1 MSKSLV
7 IVESPA
13 KAKTIEK
20 ILGKDF
26 TVKSSIG
33 HIRDLPKSGMSIDIE
48 NGFAP
53 QYEINKDKKTTV
65 NELKKLA
72 KEADIVWLATDEDR
86 EGEAIAWHLLE
97 ALKLDESKTR
107 RIVFHEITE
116 KAIKNAILNP
126 RKINKQLVDA
136 QQARRVLDRLV
147 GYELSPVLWKKVRYG
162 LSAGRV
168 QSVAVRLISER
179 EREILDFEAET
190 FFKVTANLLSQ
201 DDKSFNASLSD
212 KIVGE
217 ADAKVFLNE
226 VLESTLSVNDVTKR
240 PGTRK
245 PAAPFTTSTLQQ
257 EANRKFGYSTKQTM
271 SIAQKLY
278 ENGKITYMR
287 TDSLN
292 LSETAIENATSVI
305 LKSFGKEYLHTR
317 KFTTKSAGAQEAHE
331 AIRPT
336 DFNTTSVQG
345 MDYSAQKL
353 YDLIW
358 KRTLASQMSDAQLER
373 TTINIGVSKSE
384 RTLQSKGEVIKFDG
398 FLKLYLESS
407 DDEDDDDNAGL
418 LPNLKVGEEVNLELM
433 TAKQSF
439 SKAAARYSEAS
450 LVKKLEELGIGRPST
465 YAPTIS
471 TIQDRSYV
479 IKEDRPGVEREYKL
493 LTLSEG
499 VINEKTETEI
509 TGAEKAKLFPTDTGM
524 VVNNFLVT
532 YFPTIVDLHFT
543 AKVEQE
549 FDAISDGKKV
559 WNEMISEF
567 YIPFSKLIKNSDSIT
582 KAEAIKPRELGLDP
596 KTQKPIYARI
606 GRFGAM
612 VQLGDQESDEELKFA
627 SIPKEMSI
635 DTITL
640 AEALKLFQLPRVLG
654 ELEEGPVKANLGR
667 FGPYVQLGKTFASLK
682 NVDVYDVTFEQAI
695 TLIEEKREADRNK
708 LILNFEE
715 AGIQVLNGRYGPY
728 ITNGKVNAKIPKD
741 KEPKSLTLEECK
753 KLIDEAPAKKGRGGR
768 AVAKKTTATK
778 TTTKKAPAKKAATK
792 STTTKAKTTT
802 KSATKKK

>member
-1 MSKSLV
+1 
-7 IVESPA
+7 
-13 KAKTIEK
+13 
-20 ILGKDF
+20 
-26 TVKSSIG
+26 
-33 HIRDLPKSGMSIDIE
+33 
-48 NGFAP
+48 
-53 QYEINKDKKTTV
+53 
-65 NELKKLA
+65 
-72 KEADIVWLATDEDR
+72 
-86 EGEAIAWHLLE
+86 
-97 ALKLDESKTR
+97 
-107 RIVFHEITE
+107 
-116 KAIKNAILNP
+116 
-126 RKINKQLVDA
+126 
-136 QQARRVLDRLV
+136 
-147 GYELSPVLWKKVRYG
+147 
-162 LSAGRV
+162 
-168 QSVAVRLISER
+168 
-179 EREILDFEAET
+179 
-190 FFKVTANLLSQ
+190 
-201 DDKSFNASLSD
+201 
-212 KIVGE
+212 
-217 ADAKVFLNE
+217 
-226 VLESTLSVNDVTKR
+226 
-240 PGTRK
+240 
-245 PAAPFTTSTLQQ
+245 
-257 EANRKFGYSTKQTM
+257 
-271 SIAQKLY
+271 
-278 ENGKITYMR
+278 
-287 TDSLN
+287 
-292 LSETAIENATSVI
+292 
-305 LKSFGKEYLHTR
+305 
-317 KFTTKSAGAQEAHE
+317 
-331 AIRPT
+331 
-336 DFNTTSVQG
+336 